1 MCEND
6 NVYVITPVG
15 LRFADV
21 NVLCASSPGVSGM
34 VFEPRCEFSLNGD
47 PLHLHVPDQ
56 FREED
61 MKIVVKPEFVFC
73 EDPQGA
79 REVELS
85 SQPAAHSFQGIS
97 DSGDLRIRSEP
108 ILLAHAI
115 QDSGG
120 VCRKFRQA
128 HFNFAVN
135 VINELT
141 KGERRIFRPV
151 AREKMI
157 EVDVGEDGSEA
168 AVGRWKSPSAGF
180 PSWMRVGEGVD
191 LAVTP
196 DSLLV
201 ILR

>member
-1 MCEND
+1 
-6 NVYVITPVG
+6 
-15 LRFADV
+15 
-21 NVLCASSPGVSGM
+21 
-34 VFEPRCEFSLNGD
+34 
-47 PLHLHVPDQ
+47 
-56 FREED
+56 
-61 MKIVVKPEFVFC
+61 MKIVVKCGFVFFKDRQRTQKI
-73 EDPQGA
+73 E
-79 REVELS
+79 RS
-85 SQPAAHSFQGIS
+85 SQPVAHSFQGIS
-97 DSGDLRIRSEP
+97 DSGDLKIRPQP

-128 HFNFAVN
+128 HFNIAVN

-141 KGERRIFRPV
+141 KGERRIIRPV
-151 AREKMI
+151 TREKMI

-180 PSWMRVGEGVD
+180 PSRMRVGEGVD